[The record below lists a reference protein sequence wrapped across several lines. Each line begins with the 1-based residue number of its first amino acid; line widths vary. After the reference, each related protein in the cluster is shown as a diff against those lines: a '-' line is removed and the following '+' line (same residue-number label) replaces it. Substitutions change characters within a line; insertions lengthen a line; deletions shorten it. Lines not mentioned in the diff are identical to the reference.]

1 MPRPKSRLLLASVH
15 PQRRVEEEAR
25 KWEEVWARFI
35 SGTEMRKQEVD
46 RYKAAHLATL
56 FTHEREKRVYAQVV
70 EWRKTVEKDAE
81 WKVATY
87 GPDMFARHLADS
99 FDALLASL

>member
-1 MPRPKSRLLLASVH
+1 MVWETGNVLEQLWASTIAAF
-15 PQRRVEEEAR
+15 EEL
-25 KWEEVWARFI
+25 
-35 SGTEMRKQEVD
+35 KQNSD
-46 RYKAAHLATL
+46 QNKAAH
-56 FTHEREKRVYAQVV
+56 ERALSRRWEEKKFYVELV